1 MMQPDEGWGSR
12 HRTVPTGP
20 FQQPRPFFDR
30 NAIGKRALK
39 SKFIPL
45 AAKYP
50 AVRRTAVGAGGCSL
64 DMAATT
70 AKGGPVDFIANWQ
83 GSVRANG
90 PQEWPGWMS
99 GVLSTFCSH
108 VRWQGFASSAWR
120 SEERRVG
127 KECVSTCSSSWAP
140 DH

>member
-83 GSVRANG
+83 GSVSANG
-90 PQEWPGWMS
+90 PQE
-99 GVLSTFCSH
+99 
-108 VRWQGFASSAWR
+108 R
-120 SEERRVG
+120 SEEHTSELQSLMRISYAVFFL
-127 KECVSTCSSSWAP
+127 KKKK
-140 DH
+140 

>member
-30 NAIGKRALK
+30 NAIGKRALN

-50 AVRRTAVGAGGCSL
+50 EVRRTAVGAGGCSL
-64 DMAATT
+64 DMAALT
-70 AKGGPVDFIANWQ
+70 AKGGPVAFIANWQ

-90 PQEWPGWMS
+90 HHDLTGWS
-99 GVLSTFCSH
+99 FAVLSTFFPKGPST
-108 VRWQGFASSAWR
+108 GFPS
-120 SEERRVG
+120 
-127 KECVSTCSSSWAP
+127 
-140 DH
+140 

>member
-1 MMQPDEGWGSR
+1 MAAARTRHATLRSMMQPDEGWGSR

-70 AKGGPVDFIANWQ
+70 AKHGRAPCRDR
-83 GSVRANG
+83 VRQYG
-90 PQEWPGWMS
+90 
-99 GVLSTFCSH
+99 
-108 VRWQGFASSAWR
+108 
-120 SEERRVG
+120 
-127 KECVSTCSSSWAP
+127 
-140 DH
+140 

>member
-1 MMQPDEGWGSR
+1 MAAARTRHATLRTMMQPDEGWGSR

-50 AVRRTAVGAGGCSL
+50 AVRHTAVGAGGCSL

-70 AKGGPVDFIANWQ
+70 AKGGPVED
-83 GSVRANG
+83 RT
-90 PQEWPGWMS
+90 
-99 GVLSTFCSH
+99 STRLNSSH
-108 VRWQGFASSAWR
+108 
-120 SEERRVG
+120 
-127 KECVSTCSSSWAP
+127 
-140 DH
+140 

>member
-30 NAIGKRALK
+30 NATGKRALK

-70 AKGGPVDFIANWQ
+70 A
-83 GSVRANG
+83 
-90 PQEWPGWMS
+90 
-99 GVLSTFCSH
+99 
-108 VRWQGFASSAWR
+108 R
-120 SEERRVG
+120 SEEHTSDLQSLLRNSYAVFCL
-127 KECVSTCSSSWAP
+127 KKKTQ
-140 DH
+140 DNNTYTHKQTKITQKQ